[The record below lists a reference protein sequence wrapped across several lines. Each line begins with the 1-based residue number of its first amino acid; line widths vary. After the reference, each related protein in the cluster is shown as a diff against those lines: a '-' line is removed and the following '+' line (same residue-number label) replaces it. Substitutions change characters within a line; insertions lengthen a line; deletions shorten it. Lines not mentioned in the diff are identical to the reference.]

1 VPRWADTRSAAAI
14 VLAAA
19 AMTLWSRVA
28 WPWFVLGWIGLVPWL
43 AALDAAERWLP
54 AVLRG
59 LAMSVA
65 FTLGIF
71 WWFGLALAAYAG
83 WPAASGLLLLA
94 VAAPLLQ
101 PQFVALALARHAARD
116 SGSIVR
122 ALVGAGAYVGCE
134 WLAPKLL
141 GDTIGQGFLASRA
154 MRQAADLVGAPGL
167 TVVLLCANEAALVG
181 FRALRGRDR
190 ARAARAVGTIALLV
204 VMLSVY
210 GHWRLGHVER
220 AASVVAP
227 VTVGVVQGGL
237 GLGDYRRLRDGHGSF
252 EATRRILNAYF
263 EQSDEALGR
272 AAVQLLV
279 WPETVYPTTF
289 GSPKTADGAAFDRA
303 LAAFVVRARVP
314 LVFGGYDHDDAGR
327 EYNAAIVLEPPRD
340 EKGVTFDAYR
350 KTWLFPLTERVP
362 GWLDTPAMRRRLPWL
377 GTWAPGDGPTVLDV
391 HLGASVLP
399 IAPLV
404 CYDAVVPAHAAAA
417 VAAGARLLVTLSNDS
432 WFGDGPGTWLHLT
445 VSAFRSIETRRPQV
459 RATTTGISAIVDAT
473 GEVRHALAGGAGT
486 LVDAVRPAA
495 LPPTPIMRLGDWVA
509 PSMLILAAVLL
520 VAAQRGSRNR

>member
-1 VPRWADTRSAAAI
+1 
-14 VLAAA
+14 
-19 AMTLWSRVA
+19 
-28 WPWFVLGWIGLVPWL
+28 
-43 AALDAAERWLP
+43 
-54 AVLRG
+54 
-59 LAMSVA
+59 MSVA

-83 WPAASGLLLLA
+83 WPAASGLFLLA
-94 VAAPLLQ
+94 AAAPVLQ
-101 PQFVALALARHAARD
+101 PQFVALAVARHAVRGG
-116 SGSIVR
+116 GSTVR
-122 ALVGAGAYVGCE
+122 ALTGAGAYVGCE
-134 WLAPKLL
+134 WLVPKLL

-154 MRQAADLVGAPGL
+154 LRQAADLVGAPGL
-167 TVVLLCANEAALVG
+167 TAVLLCANEAALAGWAAV
-181 FRALRGRDR
+181 RSRDR
-190 ARAARAVGTIALLV
+190 ARALRAAATVALLTAT
-204 VMLSVY
+204 LFVY
-210 GHWRLGHVER
+210 GHWRIGHVER
-220 AASVVAP
+220 AAGAVAP

-237 GLGDYRRLRDGHGSF
+237 GLGDYRRLRAGHGSF

-263 EQSDEALGR
+263 AQSDDALGR

-289 GSPKTADGAAFDRA
+289 GSPKTPDGAAFDRA
-303 LAAFVVRARVP
+303 LAAFVVRAGVP
-314 LVFGGYDHDDAGR
+314 LVFGGYDHDAAGR
-327 EYNAAIVLEPPRD
+327 EYNAAIVLEPPHGAQ
-340 EKGVTFDAYR
+340 GVTFDAYR

-391 HLGASVLP
+391 DLGASVLP

-473 GEVRHALAGGAGT
+473 GEVRHAIAGGAGV
-486 LVDAVRPAA
+486 LVDAVRPAV
-495 LPPTPIMRLGDWVA
+495 LPPTPIMRLGDWVS
-509 PSMLILAAVLL
+509 PSLLVLAAVL
-520 VAAQRGSRNR
+520 VVIQRGSRRR